1 MPISDKKRCGKSL
14 LLRDSRTRKPR
25 KRKLPRGITRER
37 RLRVESRVM
46 IPRGHLLTG
55 SSHVLF
61 SLSVDYSSLFTKTLI
76 TRRFLQKYNSI
87 VDCSK
92 TISDI

>member
-1 MPISDKKRCGKSL
+1 
-14 LLRDSRTRKPR
+14 
-25 KRKLPRGITRER
+25 
-37 RLRVESRVM
+37 M

-61 SLSVDYSSLFTKTLI
+61 SLSVDYSSLFSKTLI
-76 TRRFLQKYNSI
+76 TKRFLQKYNSI
-87 VDCSK
+87 VNCSK